1 MNVYLVLLHY
11 PVYNKNGEIIA
22 TSIVIHDIHDMA
34 RCARTYCLKKFY
46 IVQPFEEERK
56 IVERIKKF
64 WNTTGKDYNDN
75 RAEAISIV
83 EVRENFESVISEI
96 ENAEERRPLVVGTS
110 AKERGVQKISFSSL
124 SEVAESGTPVALV
137 FGTGWGIAKE
147 MEEKFDFFLPPIK
160 GKNCG
165 FNHLSVRSAA
175 AIVLDRLFGR

>member
-34 RCARTYCLKKFY
+34 RCARTYCLKKFF
-46 IVQPFEEERK
+46 IIQPFEGERK

-64 WNTTGKDYNDN
+64 WDTSGKSYNPN
-75 RAEAISIV
+75 RAEAIEIV
-83 EVRENFESVISEI
+83 EVKKSFAEAVSEM
-96 ENAEERRPLVVGTS
+96 EKTEGRRPLIVGTS
-110 AKERGVQKISFSSL
+110 AQERGVRKIDY
-124 SEVAESGTPVALV
+124 SELAKKAKEEIPIALV

-147 MEEKFDFFLPPIK
+147 LEEKFDYFLPPIK
-160 GKNCG
+160 GNCG

-175 AIVLDRLFGR
+175 AIIMDRLFGR

>member
-34 RCARTYCLKKFY
+34 RCARTYCIKKFY
-46 IVQPFEEERK
+46 IVQPFEGERK

-64 WNTTGKDYNDN
+64 WETSGKSYNPN
-75 RAEAISIV
+75 RAEAIKIV
-83 EVRENFESVISEI
+83 EVKESFEKAI
-96 ENAEERRPLVVGTS
+96 ESIRTIEGRDPIIVGTS
-110 AKERGVQKISFSSL
+110 ARERNVQKIDYG
-124 SEVAESGTPVALV
+124 EIKNITKKGTPIALV

-147 MEEKFDFFLPPIK
+147 VESKFNYFLPPIN
-160 GKNCG
+160 GNCN

-175 AIVLDRLFGR
+175 AIILDRLFGR